1 MHVINKS
8 VIIIVKLNEY
18 RRLYRYQLPLPSYLA
33 NKHLHPSLFECFF
46 LSSFELD
53 SNLVLRSSTVK
64 RGEVR
69 FKNLGTR
76 LEWPDIDT
84 KYTISRYLG
93 MAKISILTQSMAVF
107 DTAHERSCLYVPHWV
122 RGKFCSF
129 EIPSA
134 QALDCVFA
142 LKPAITRTI
151 S

>member
-1 MHVINKS
+1 MNTVVCTGTS
-8 VIIIVKLNEY
+8 FLY
-18 RRLYRYQLPLPSYLA
+18 RRTLPINISI
-33 NKHLHPSLFECFF
+33 HRCSSVFF
-46 LSSFELD
+46 LSSFELE

-93 MAKISILTQSMAVF
+93 MAKISILTQSMA
-107 DTAHERSCLYVPHWV
+107 AHERSCVYVPRWV

-134 QALDCVFA
+134 QALVCVFA

>member
-1 MHVINKS
+1 MNTVVCTGTS
-8 VIIIVKLNEY
+8 FLY
-18 RRLYRYQLPLPSYLA
+18 RRTLPINISI
-33 NKHLHPSLFECFF
+33 HRCSSVFF
-46 LSSFELD
+46 LSSLELD

-107 DTAHERSCLYVPHWV
+107 DTAHERSCVYVPHWV